1 MTGLSCCGPTLEPV
15 AGALVPRSAFSAPAA
30 EAAFLEAVRGHMA
43 AAKAS
48 QA

>member
-15 AGALVPRSAFSAPAA
+15 RSCREAPFPPRPA